1 MEIKE
6 LQTDKYG
13 AISNYYFI
21 SWECLSVLGNHFFHS
36 NTCESNLL
44 AQCWSCHLKGDFR
57 RHHPLKLKQKCID
70 NDCRA
75 LFHPY
80 KNITSF
86 MFYNHFVIKSKK
98 YKKVKC
104 IRCACV
110 YLYTPLFHMCQNKI
124 RESLHDYF
132 KSTVETKQIKELLS
146 KTKLLIENQNV
157 N

>member
-6 LQTDKYG
+6 LQIDKYG

-21 SWECLSVLGNHFFHS
+21 SWECLSVLRNHFFHS

-44 AQCWSCHLKGDFR
+44 AQCWSGHIKGDFR

-70 NDCRA
+70 KDCRA

-104 IRCACV
+104 ICFHLVKFTFFYISEVPMRMR
-110 YLYTPLFHMCQNKI
+110 LFVHATLSYVSKQNLWI
-124 RESLHDYF
+124 
-132 KSTVETKQIKELLS
+132 STWLLQINS
-146 KTKLLIENQNV
+146 WD
-157 N
+157 